1 MNLVCFY
8 HVWQIPGWE
17 LLYQQQIMALYTSE
31 LYNQLKTIYV
41 CCNGNET
48 LPFETPKIV
57 QRHNNNFTNENDT
70 LYSMWQ
76 LSKLDKTAKI
86 LYIHTKGISYQFHPS
101 RKNVDAWRLYLEFYT
116 IHKWKECVEK
126 LNEYDIVGTEWASV
140 ATNYVAKNQQINLSK
155 NAGIYMGN
163 FWWAR
168 AKYISELNSDY
179 LFDYSASH
187 KIEGIDIEKKY
198 NPSEEDKSQIVRH
211 NGELWLGTNS
221 PKYFNF
227 RNLNETYFKITPHG
241 NGDSTYEFVNKKYNV
256 GYDANALN
264 CLETFI

>member
-8 HVWQIPGWE
+8 HVWQKPGWE
-17 LLYQQQIMALYTSE
+17 LLYQQQIMALYTSG
-31 LYNQLKTIYV
+31 LYNQIKTIYV

-76 LSKLDKTAKI
+76 FSNLNKTAKI
-86 LYIHTKGISYQFHPS
+86 LYIHTKGISYQFHIF

-116 IHKWKECVEK
+116 IHKWKDCLEK
-126 LNEYDIVGTEWASV
+126 LNEYDIVGTEWTRSD
-140 ATNYVAKNQQINLSK
+140 TYVAKNQQINLSK
-155 NAGIYMGN
+155 NAGRYAGN
-163 FWWAR
+163 FWWAN
-168 AKYISELNSDY
+168 AKYISELNPNY
-179 LFDYSASH
+179 LYDYSASH

-198 NPSEEDKSQIVRH
+198 NPSEENKSQILRF
-211 NGELWLGTNS
+211 NSELWLGTNS

-227 RNLNETYFKITPHG
+227 KNLNE
-241 NGDSTYEFVNKKYNV
+241 NSV
-256 GYDANALN
+256 GYYTNALN
-264 CLETFI
+264 YLETFT